1 MDKYKLYS
9 INKHTAKTQA
19 QSCMVE
25 YHHGFGFG
33 FYVHWAQDEHE
44 DGREYLQSNNR

>member
-1 MDKYKLYS
+1 MDKYKLNS
-9 INKHTAKTQA
+9 INKHASKTQA

-25 YHHGFGFG
+25 YHHGFWFG